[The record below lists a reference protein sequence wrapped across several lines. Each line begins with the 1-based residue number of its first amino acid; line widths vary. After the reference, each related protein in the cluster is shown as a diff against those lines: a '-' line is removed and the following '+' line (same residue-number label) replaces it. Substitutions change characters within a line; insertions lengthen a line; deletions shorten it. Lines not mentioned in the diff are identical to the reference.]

1 MKSIKATLLP
11 SLFLAV
17 FTFSQPL
24 YLHSAVLIEEE
35 SLENFLDLPRQLKA
49 TERIVFQAVK
59 DNDIETLKRLK
70 KEEANFEIT
79 DFINRTPLH
88 VAVESN
94 NFDVVQFLIMEV
106 GVDIE
111 AREVDGWTALY
122 CAVDEDS
129 PEIIELLLNVGAN
142 FETRDNYGMT
152 ALHWAA
158 KRNRPKA
165 AKALK
170 EAGADLNAV
179 NIYGET
185 ALEIAREHN
194 SKDTIKHLRPSKW
207 YERLFSSDK
216 LEAKNNEYG
225 QTALD
230 IERED
235 DIKDTTKP
243 FMSYALD
250 GMIDYFFQKN

>member
-1 MKSIKATLLP
+1 MSIFQTVTQGDIFMKSIKATLLQ
-11 SLFLAV
+11 SLLLASL
-17 FTFSQPL
+17 TFSQPF
-24 YLHSAVLIEEE
+24 YLHSAILIEKE
-35 SLENFLDLPRQLKA
+35 SSENFLDLPRQLTDAEK
-49 TERIVFQAVK
+49 TLFQAVK
-59 DNDIETLKRLK
+59 DNDFETLKRLK

-94 NFDVVQFLIMEV
+94 NFEIVQFLIVEV

-122 CAVDEDS
+122 CAVKEDN
-129 PEIIELLLNVGAN
+129 PEIINLLLEVGSAD
-142 FETRDNYGMT
+142 FETRDNFGMT

-158 KRNRPKA
+158 KNNRPKA

-179 NIYGET
+179 NNYGET

-194 SKDTIKHLRPSKW
+194 SKDTIKHLRPPKW
-207 YERLFSSDK
+207 YESLFSSDK
-216 LEAKNNEYG
+216 
-225 QTALD
+225 
-230 IERED
+230 
-235 DIKDTTKP
+235 
-243 FMSYALD
+243 
-250 GMIDYFFQKN
+250 